1 MNHRNLR
8 SAFLRLATTSFML
21 SGLMGSVQALEQKGQ
36 LSLAA
41 AEAIANACLKQQAES
56 KHAPITV
63 VVVDDGGI
71 VKVVKRQDNACKACL
86 QIAEMKARSASLFN
100 ATTRALETMSYGEKK
115 DGVGA
120 AIPGAPHVPG
130 IIVFPGGVPIT
141 VSGSPVGG
149 VGVSGAS
156 ADEDEACALAGIAGA
171 KEWLK

>member
-1 MNHRNLR
+1 MIHRDLQ
-8 SAFLRLATTSFML
+8 
-21 SGLMGSVQALEQKGQ
+21 SGLFKLAVMTLMWCGAVGAVHALEQKSQ

-41 AEAIANACLKQQAES
+41 AEAVANACLKQQAVS

-71 VKVVKRQDNACKACL
+71 VKVAKRQDNACKACE
-86 QIAEMKARSASLFN
+86 QIAEMKARTAALFN
-100 ATTRALETMSYGEKK
+100 APTRALETMSYGEKK

-141 VSGSPVGG
+141 VGGVPIGG

-171 KEWLK
+171 NEWLK